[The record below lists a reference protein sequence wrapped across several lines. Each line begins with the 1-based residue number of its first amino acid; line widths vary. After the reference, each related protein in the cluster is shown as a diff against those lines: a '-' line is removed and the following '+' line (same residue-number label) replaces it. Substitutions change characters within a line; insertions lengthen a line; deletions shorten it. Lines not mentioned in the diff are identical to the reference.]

1 MIITL
6 LKLGLRA
13 LTYQGYN
20 EVYCEAP
27 FLRGRGLTNFDIYR
41 FRCIF
46 LLEKNLG
53 SENDYSSVYATQSTH
68 TPKNKCLDGKNKKG
82 FPPLDFFYILK
93 IFRQY
98 INLDIAEPKFRFRD
112 TNWVV
117 NPKKPQF
124 RRILAI
130 FSPFLAKISAFP
142 IFFFH
147 GIFQEVT
154 CSIVIDITFTKIGM
168 RNPNGVSNHA

>member
-1 MIITL
+1 M
-6 LKLGLRA
+6 
-13 LTYQGYN
+13 
-20 EVYCEAP
+20 
-27 FLRGRGLTNFDIYR
+27 
-41 FRCIF
+41 
-46 LLEKNLG
+46 
-53 SENDYSSVYATQSTH
+53 
-68 TPKNKCLDGKNKKG
+68 DGKNKKG
-82 FPPLDFFYILK
+82 FPPFEIFYILK
-93 IFRQY
+93 IFRNY

-147 GIFQEVT
+147 GIFYEVT
-154 CSIVIDITFTKIGM
+154 YSIVIDITFTKIGM